1 MWLNGKMSPEM
12 NAFEL
17 LEGKSAQQQRP
28 SFSDSVKAHLERFTP
43 VYCSEIQSVVVD
55 LTCLNSQGKKIYIN
69 TNFKNQ

>member
-1 MWLNGKMSPEM
+1 MSPEM

-55 LTCLNSQGKKIYIN
+55 LTHVNSQEKKKSRNIKYKYKI
-69 TNFKNQ
+69 